1 VLIFDKRDY
10 FSSCLNTSKII
21 VKIILPY
28 YFLAELLLYLD
39 LIQSVSF
46 IFEPIS
52 EILNLPDKSALPIAI
67 GLLFHLYGAIAVGAS
82 MGLSVYEWTVLGLF
96 LGVAHS
102 LPIESAILNKLGIS
116 WKFSIIFRLCMAY
129 IVILPLQFIPPE
141 LLFSDPNYVKQMI
154 NPIALVENASFF
166 DFAYTTIANS
176 LILIAEIIVVVSF
189 ALFLNQLIKSLSF
202 IQSFDHN
209 MSPIIS
215 LTTGT
220 LLGITF
226 GSAILLKEAKYLTKK
241 QILSICCFLMIAH
254 AMIED
259 PLIFVI
265 FGANIYVLIGFR
277 VILATFVFT
286 LVYYSYDKLIKISAR

>member
-1 VLIFDKRDY
+1 
-10 FSSCLNTSKII
+10 
-21 VKIILPY
+21 
-28 YFLAELLLYLD
+28 
-39 LIQSVSF
+39 
-46 IFEPIS
+46 
-52 EILNLPDKSALPIAI
+52 
-67 GLLFHLYGAIAVGAS
+67 
-82 MGLSVYEWTVLGLF
+82 
-96 LGVAHS
+96 
-102 LPIESAILNKLGIS
+102 
-116 WKFSIIFRLCMAY
+116 
-129 IVILPLQFIPPE
+129 
-141 LLFSDPNYVKQMI
+141 
-154 NPIALVENASFF
+154 
-166 DFAYTTIANS
+166 
-176 LILIAEIIVVVSF
+176 
-189 ALFLNQLIKSLSF
+189 
-202 IQSFDHN
+202 